1 MQKTPFAIT
10 LSSALI
16 KALAAAIA
24 IVALLLFSRT
34 VMTVLLLFVLAIVF
48 AMIINA
54 PVSWLEKKK
63 IKRGWG
69 TFLIFFLIFL
79 VIGLFSWLIAPMVG
93 IQFKSLM
100 TNLPVYLGKIE
111 QMLSTWRANYFP
123 WMNKST
129 DQNDISQ
136 NLPSVTNTLWKLG
149 GFSISLLTSFL
160 LVLVLISLTAYMVI
174 SPRPLL
180 HFYLSLFPMRLR
192 NNAENAFVKSSHML
206 IGWMRAN
213 LIGGTIE
220 GVSVIIFLNIMN
232 VPGAWVWGV
241 LSCLA
246 QMIPRVGF
254 YILSIPPT
262 LVALAISPMKAFW
275 VFVFF
280 LAMDEILG
288 DFVMPRLRASSMS
301 LHPVAIIFF
310 LLVMGA
316 AFGFIG
322 ILLSTPIAAFAK
334 AYYEEFYLSKLKPDE
349 TLEKRIDAMV
359 YQSGQQLNTRK

>member
-1 MQKTPFAIT
+1 
-10 LSSALI
+10 
-16 KALAAAIA
+16 
-24 IVALLLFSRT
+24 
-34 VMTVLLLFVLAIVF
+34 
-48 AMIINA
+48 
-54 PVSWLEKKK
+54 
-63 IKRGWG
+63 
-69 TFLIFFLIFL
+69 
-79 VIGLFSWLIAPMVG
+79 
-93 IQFKSLM
+93 M

-280 LAMDEILG
+280 SCDGRDPRRFRYATTQGFVDE
-288 DFVMPRLRASSMS
+288 FASSCDYLFS
-301 LHPVAIIFF
+301 SCYGRSFWIYRNITFYSDRCF
-310 LLVMGA
+310 CK
-316 AFGFIG
+316 G
-322 ILLSTPIAAFAK
+322 ILR
-334 AYYEEFYLSKLKPDE
+334 
-349 TLEKRIDAMV
+349 RILPE
-359 YQSGQQLNTRK
+359 QIKT